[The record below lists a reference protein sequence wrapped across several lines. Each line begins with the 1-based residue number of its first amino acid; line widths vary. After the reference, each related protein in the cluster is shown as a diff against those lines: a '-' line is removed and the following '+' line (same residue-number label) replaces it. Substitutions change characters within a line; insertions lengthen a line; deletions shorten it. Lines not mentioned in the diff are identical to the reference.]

1 MIDSVD
7 TRDPAAVEREVRAI
21 HLALFADADP
31 AFVPRAFEW
40 ATACFCGD
48 LRDYQPIDVGYHD
61 LEHTL
66 QGTLCLARLLRGRHR
81 TAAEPRLTQR
91 AFELGVL
98 AALLHDTGY
107 LKRRGDRDGTG
118 AKYTVVHETR
128 SATFACDLLAPKG
141 FSDAEVRAVQN
152 MIRCTGLET
161 DLRTIPFRD
170 ELERT
175 VGYALGTA
183 DLLGQMAAPDYVEK
197 LPRLY
202 DEFAEA
208 VRHGGADASRRY
220 SFESADALMRNTPA
234 FWERYARPKLD
245 THFGGLH
252 AFLADPYPGGP
263 NPYVQRIEAN
273 LARVAAT
280 RPSRAP

>member
-1 MIDSVD
+1 MIDPVD
-7 TRDPAAVEREVRAI
+7 TRDPVAVEREVRAT
-21 HLALFADADP
+21 HAALFPEADP
-31 AFVPRAFEW
+31 AVVPRAFEW
-40 ATACFCGD
+40 ATTCFCGGH
-48 LRDYQPIDVGYHD
+48 RDYQPIDIGYHD

-66 QGTLCLARLLRGRHR
+66 QGTLCLARLLRGRHG
-81 TAAEPRLTQR
+81 TAAEPRLTAR

-107 LKRRGDRDGTG
+107 LKRRDDCEGTG
-118 AKYTVVHETR
+118 AKYTVVHEAR
-128 SATFACDLLAPKG
+128 SAVFARALLAPKG

-152 MIRCTGLET
+152 MICCTGLET
-161 DLRTIPFRD
+161 DPQAIPFQD

-197 LPRLY
+197 LPLLY
-202 DEFAEA
+202 DEFVEA
-208 VRHGGADASRRY
+208 ARNAGDDTMRKYA
-220 SFESADALMRNTPA
+220 FESADALMRNTPA
-234 FWERYARPKLD
+234 FWARYARPKLD
-245 THFGGLH
+245 AHFGGLY
-252 AFLADPYPGGP
+252 AFLADPYPDGP

-280 RPSRAP
+280 RPARAP